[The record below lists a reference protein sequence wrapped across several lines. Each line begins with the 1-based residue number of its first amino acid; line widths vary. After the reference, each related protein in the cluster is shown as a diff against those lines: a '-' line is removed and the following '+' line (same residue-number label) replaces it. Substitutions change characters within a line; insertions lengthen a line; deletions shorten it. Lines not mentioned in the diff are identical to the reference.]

1 MRFSDILLDFDGRVV
16 ESAPGII
23 QGVRYACE
31 QAGRLD
37 APWEQWELYIGP
49 SVYNFGCNIVGLGE
63 EGGAK
68 FMEDYGA
75 YYREKGMYQSRVY
88 PGMRELIEKL
98 RAGGARVFV
107 CTGKPEDLTLAMIG
121 HYKLEFDG
129 VGAMRREE
137 KRWKKPD
144 ILKWCMDTFGIDPAR
159 AVMVGDKASDVRAGH
174 RWGMAG
180 VGVSYGYG
188 TLEEL
193 QGANPDKIAG
203 TVAELEEYLL

>member
-1 MRFSDILLDFDGRVV
+1 MRFSDILLDFDGCVV

-75 YYREKGMYQSRVY
+75 YYREINRLY
-88 PGMRELIEKL
+88 
-98 RAGGARVFV
+98 
-107 CTGKPEDLTLAMIG
+107 
-121 HYKLEFDG
+121 
-129 VGAMRREE
+129 RR
-137 KRWKKPD
+137 
-144 ILKWCMDTFGIDPAR
+144 
-159 AVMVGDKASDVRAGH
+159 S
-174 RWGMAG
+174 
-180 VGVSYGYG
+180 
-188 TLEEL
+188 
-193 QGANPDKIAG
+193 
-203 TVAELEEYLL
+203 